1 MPASTLRLRSVALG
15 NRLMPAAVAWTLG
28 LLLVFVFAQTGF
40 AQSDPPLNFGNNFF
54 VTGDYVVA
62 GANGLN
68 TSFGNDGLGTGI
80 ISFPDGN
87 PGIRGAT
94 TVPKG
99 ANIVAALLYWQTV
112 EKVGVMPGQPGS
124 GQNGFFGPVFNN
136 VPQLYAISGQNL
148 PNQTATSFSNGG
160 CSGTST
166 GKLVRTYRADVRGFL
181 PLDASGNALV
191 DSADGVTFEV
201 RLPNVGNNTP
211 LTLGATL
218 VLVYRVISQNFH
230 LNVITIYDG
239 AFAPNATPNFTMSL
253 PVQGFY
259 QADKNPVSRLTHIVG
274 AGKSNKFQQAYLSGG
289 QNGIQRAA
297 VALPSP
303 YGTGQPAFPGHY
315 INWDNTTWA
324 FPDPTFPNH
333 PNLANPLQ
341 ENDDSATAMVVA
353 SGGNPGCV
361 SWGATIVSTTIHDD
375 DKDGIPPVL
384 KSNKGYTDPAT
395 GQFVSLADPNDP
407 PATGQ
412 QDIFIQ
418 MDHVVDVNGDFTP
431 DPLAVSMVKSAFHA
445 HNIHLHIT
453 DASKTTGI
461 ANANI
466 IQEPACTDKPATPYY
481 CPYVN
486 QPGITTWRY
495 GFEFVKN
502 QPLNY
507 PDESS
512 CEAATNGPC
521 VRRFPIAQRN
531 SHHYV
536 VFGDTLGTDN
546 WTFFAGK
553 LTDSTGTTVPGT
565 GIVSQLKNTVTFQ
578 TSYGHGL
585 TVDNAQHTLP
595 NGRVT
600 VSNAITNPNLNG
612 TFFVTK
618 VSCPI
623 NPATNHNDCSVTN
636 TAAGPYTFQ
645 IQIPGSASAN
655 YTMKTDPYLAVASGQ
670 ATSGSG
676 LSDVGGAG
684 TLVTLGKWGA
694 NATLSAKAGTLMHEL
709 GHTLGLSL
717 HGGSSYDN
725 LAQDPNDYRPTIEPN
740 CKSNYQSV
748 MNYMFQ
754 ARLLGASVYSIS
766 QTSLFSNVATYA
778 FTLVSGSLPQ
788 VGQNVSVSGT
798 TSGNG
803 IFNVPNAN
811 VPNPVITSV
820 NLSTNTFTVSIPK
833 PDLGPQAE
841 SNANATMISTVDF
854 SRQQL
859 STLDE
864 TNLLAG
870 PITTTDPQ
878 IAFHTTDWYDKQ
890 TFVIR
895 NGQKVA
901 LGTAATHHCGDS
913 PLNVNDVNNPT
924 YFYSG
929 GTSALN
935 SFEISIPW
943 SSNSLDANFDGTPP
957 GAPGSEPPKFRG
969 YNDWANVD
977 PRQTGGTGSSLLG
990 PGGLLNAGPG
1000 GLFGGPGG
1008 LFGGP
1013 GGLFGGPGGLF
1024 GGPGGLFGGPGGLF
1038 GGPGGLFGGPGELDF
1053 ANALSATPPPTGL
1066 SASEGVSPRTITLTW
1081 TEPNFPTTDHN
1092 NIYRS
1097 PDGVNFSF
1105 VASVPGVQP
1114 AGSQNTF
1121 TDTVTCNATGYSYFV
1136 TTVVLNT
1143 TLNPQQFQESTQS
1156 NIVSTIPPSANPLT
1170 GCYIVSNFSS
1180 PASGVQ
1186 GTGNVSITWTLQDDF
1201 YPTGGSVTRQAANT
1215 LIAIGPGLLSNNC
1228 TTGRT
1233 TLLAD
1238 GVPTASGVDAFTNV
1252 ANQFT
1257 FTWNNTD
1264 AFCAGSYTFELDL
1277 DHVPATPAPVPAQVQ
1292 PDATPLQLAI
1302 DVNDTDSTPHV
1313 ATLALTA
1320 GTVGLAYNNTL
1331 TEHGGTAPFAWT
1343 FTGSLPTGISQQS
1356 LNSPTLSGTTCAAGA
1371 YNFTAMVTDFK
1382 SNSGTQPLTLQIN
1395 KANTTTG
1402 VISNANPSVF
1412 QQMVTFTVTVVPQY
1426 SCTPTGRVTL
1436 FDGVNAIA
1444 NLALSGG
1451 MATFTTSAL
1460 SVGIHQITASYGGD
1474 SNFNG
1479 SNSNSA
1485 PWTQTVN
1492 KANTT
1497 TTITSVLPSPAVVG
1511 QAITVA
1517 YTLAVVSPGAGTP
1530 IGPSGTVTVAASDNS
1545 GCVVPA
1551 ALGAGACVLSPAPTM
1566 AGTITFTVTY
1576 SGDNNFIIKRA
1587 NSNYTVLIFVSDTP
1601 PPPFTPTTT
1610 LPNGVVGSPYTNTVY
1625 ESGGVTGPNNFSWTI
1640 VPSSVMPGSGST
1652 LPGLSLTLAQDGVSG
1667 LVSGTP
1673 TMAGTFTFKA
1683 MVTDSAS
1690 NTGTQNL
1697 KITVFAPASAPSG
1710 LVSWYPFEGNANDLE
1725 KINNGNV
1732 VGTPQFVPGEVDNGF
1747 KPGPQT
1753 SGSLITVADSPTLA
1767 LTQFTIGAWVRV
1779 DNLDNVE
1786 TMQIVWKGDSTAGDL
1801 TTPYSLSV
1809 LGSANSSFSNTA
1821 TVIGTAGPGKV
1832 LVILTDG
1839 THELDLVSTN
1849 ALPLDGKFHYVAV
1862 TADGQKVNLYVD
1874 GVLDP
1879 NTPTSESSL
1888 TGLPFTSTNPLQ
1900 IGGIQGAAPGNNFD
1914 GVIDEL
1920 QVWNRV
1926 LTPSEISG
1934 IFNTVGEYQPVAPP
1948 SGLVSWWPAEGS
1960 FTDIIGGNNGT
1971 AAGVV
1976 TFAPGEVGQAF
1987 SLDGTTGYI
1996 NAGSNSAFNLGD
2008 FTLAAWVAVNPATNT
2023 GERRVVSRDDISV
2036 VAASARQEY
2045 TLKSSM
2051 PFACVDGEPGLAIIA
2066 GGVLSTVCANA
2077 TLSAGFHYL
2086 AGTRSGTTITLYVDG
2101 VLVASTAA
2109 ASNAVISP
2117 ATPLVIGQVSPSFNG
2132 EFFAGLIDEVQ
2143 IYNRAL
2149 TSAEIQA
2156 IFNAGGAGTAKP

>member
-1 MPASTLRLRSVALG
+1 MGSQHAYNPEDRMFPLSQPWKISISTSRGRGLALLALAGFACATILSVAS
-15 NRLMPAAVAWTLG
+15 
-28 LLLVFVFAQTGF
+28 F
-40 AQSDPPLNFGNNFF
+40 AQSNPPLNFGNNFF

-62 GANGLN
+62 GAQGLN
-68 TSFGNDGLGTGI
+68 ASFGSDGLGTGI
-80 ISFPDGN
+80 ISIPDGN
-87 PGIRGAT
+87 PGIRGTT
-94 TVPKG
+94 TVPTG

-136 VPQLYAISGQNL
+136 VPHLYAVSGQNL
-148 PNQTATSFSNGG
+148 PSQTATSFSNGG

-181 PLDASGNALV
+181 PLDTSGNALV
-191 DSADGVTFEV
+191 DSAGGVTFEV

-218 VLVYRVISQNFH
+218 VLVYRVISPNFP

-239 AFAPNATPNFTMSL
+239 GFAPNATPNFTMSL

-289 QNGIQRAA
+289 QNGNQRAA

-303 YGTGQPAFPGHY
+303 YGIGQPAFPGHY
-315 INWDNTTWA
+315 TNWDNTTWV

-453 DASKTTGI
+453 DASKTTSI

-466 IQEPACTDKPATPYY
+466 IQEPGCTDQPKNNPPYF
-481 CPYVN
+481 CPYPN
-486 QPGITTWRY
+486 QPGVTTWRY

-502 QPLNY
+502 QPVNY
-507 PDESS
+507 PDETS
-512 CEAATNGPC
+512 CDAAANGPC

-536 VFGDTLGTDN
+536 VFGDTLGADN

-565 GIVSQLKNTVTFQ
+565 GIVKQVNNTVTFQ

-585 TVDNAQHTLP
+585 TADNAKHTLP

-612 TFFVTK
+612 TFFVTG
-618 VSCPI
+618 VSCPG
-623 NPATNHNDCSVTN
+623 NDCSVTN
-636 TAAGPYTFQ
+636 TAAGPYVFT
-645 IQIPGSASAN
+645 INIGGNRVTAN
-655 YTMKTDPYLAVASGQ
+655 YTTKTDPYLAVASGQ

-676 LSDVGGAG
+676 LSDIGGMG

-709 GHTLGLSL
+709 GHTFGLSL
-717 HGGSSYDN
+717 HGGSFYDN
-725 LAQDPNDYRPTIEPN
+725 LAQNPNDYRPTIEPN

-788 VGQNVSVSGT
+788 VGQNVNVSGT
-798 TSGNG
+798 TNGNG
-803 IFNVPNAN
+803 IFNVPNKN

-833 PDLGPQAE
+833 LDVGLQAE
-841 SNANATMISTVDF
+841 SNASATMISTVDF

-864 TNLLAG
+864 TNLG

-901 LGTAATHHCGDS
+901 LGTAATHHCDDS
-913 PLNVNDVNNPT
+913 PLNANDVKNPT

-957 GAPGSEPPKFRG
+957 GAPGNEPPKFRG

-1038 GGPGGLFGGPGELDF
+1038 GGPGGLFGGPGELNF
-1053 ANALSATPPPTGL
+1053 ANAISVTPPPTGL

-1081 TEPNFPTTDHN
+1081 TEPNFPATDHN

-1097 PDGVNFSF
+1097 PDGVNFTF
-1105 VASVPGVQP
+1105 LTSVPGTAP
-1114 AGSQNTF
+1114 GTQNTF
-1121 TDTVTCNATGYSYFV
+1121 TDTVTCNPNGYSYFA
-1136 TTVVLNT
+1136 TEVVNV
-1143 TLNPQQFQESTQS
+1143 NPNVNPPQFQESTQS
-1156 NIVSTIPPSANPLT
+1156 NIVSTGSDGLLT
-1170 GCYIVSNFSS
+1170 GCYVVSNFSS
-1180 PASGVQ
+1180 PANAVQ
-1186 GTGNVSITWTLQDDF
+1186 GSSVQVTWTLTDDF
-1201 YPTGGSVTRQAANT
+1201 NTVGNSVTRQAANT
-1215 LIAIGPGLLSNNC
+1215 LVAIGPLPGSC
-1228 TTGRT
+1228 ATGRT

-1238 GVPTASGVDAFTNV
+1238 GVPTSVGVDTFTNV

-1277 DHVPATPAPVPAQVQ
+1277 DHVPASPAPVPAQVQ
-1292 PDATPLQLAI
+1292 TTTSALQLSI
-1302 DVNDTDSTPHV
+1302 DVNDTDSNPHV
-1313 ATLALTA
+1313 TTLALTA
-1320 GTVGLAYNNTL
+1320 GTVGLAYGNTL
-1331 TEHGGTAPFAWT
+1331 TEDGGTAPFKWT
-1343 FTGSLPTGISQQS
+1343 FTSSLPPGISQQS
-1356 LNSPTLSGTTCAAGA
+1356 LNSSTLSGTTCAAGT
-1371 YNFTAMVTDFK
+1371 YNFAAMVTDSK
-1382 SNSGTQPLTLQIN
+1382 SNSGLQALTLQIN

-1402 VISNANPSVF
+1402 VTSNANPSVF
-1412 QQMVTFTVTVVPQY
+1412 QQMVTFTVTVAPQY
-1426 SCTPTGRVTL
+1426 TCTPTGTVTL
-1436 FDGVNAIA
+1436 LDGVNPIA
-1444 NLALSGG
+1444 SNLALSGG
-1451 MATFTTSAL
+1451 MATYTTSTL

-1474 SNFNG
+1474 PNFN
-1479 SNSNSA
+1479 SSNSA
-1485 PWTQTVN
+1485 IWSQTVN
-1492 KANTT
+1492 QASTT
-1497 TTITSVLPSPAVVG
+1497 TTISSVSPSPAVVG

-1517 YTLAVVSPGAGTP
+1517 YTLAVVPPGAGTP
-1530 IGPSGTVTVAASDNS
+1530 IVPTGTVTVASSDGS
-1545 GCVVPA
+1545 VCAVPA
-1551 ALGAGACVLSPAPTM
+1551 APGPGMCTLSPVPAT
-1566 AGTITFTVTY
+1566 AGNWTFTVTY
-1576 SGDNNFIIKRA
+1576 SGDNNFLGSPA
-1587 NSNYTVLIFVSDTP
+1587 NGNYTVLIFVSDTA
-1601 PPPFTPTTT
+1601 PPPFTATTT
-1610 LPNGVVGSPYTNTVY
+1610 LPNAVLGAAYSNTVY
-1625 ESGGVTGPNNFSWTI
+1625 ESGGVTTGSNNFSWTI
-1640 VPSSVMPGSGST
+1640 VPNSVMPGGGST
-1652 LPGLSLTLAQDGVSG
+1652 LSGLSFQPNSAGVTNGTL
-1667 LVSGTP
+1667 SGTP
-1673 TMAGTFTFKA
+1673 TSAGTFTFTA
-1683 MVTDSAS
+1683 MVSDSAG
-1690 NTGTQNL
+1690 NTGTQAFTIAVNDN
-1697 KITVFAPASAPSG
+1697 VFASTGNLGTARWTHTATLLNSAKTNVLVTGGNGAIVTLTSAELYDPSFSSAG
-1710 LVSWYPFEGNANDLE
+1710 SMNVARSSHTATLLQ
-1725 KINNGNV
+1725 NGTILLA
-1732 VGTPQFVPGEVDNGF
+1732 GGITS
-1747 KPGPQT
+1747 
-1753 SGSLITVADSPTLA
+1753 SGSPTNTAEIYDPAAGTFTATAGSMTVPRAGHTATLLGDGTVLIAGGSGDTSAEIFNPATGTFAATTNSGTATTTTMTAARRYHTATLLSSGQVLLAGGEDSSLATKPTLA
-1767 LTQFTIGAWVRV
+1767 SAEVYDPGSQTFAATGSLATSRVLHSATSVGGTVYVIGG
-1779 DNLDNVE
+1779 E
-1786 TMQIVWKGDSTAGDL
+1786 SGSTAGYVFL
-1801 TTPYSLSV
+1801 NSV
-1809 LGSANSSFSNTA
+1809 ESFTGAGFNAVPGALNTA
-1821 TVIGTAGPGKV
+1821 RTTHTATLLQNGSILIAGGFGAIGAVFGP
-1832 LVILTDG
+1832 LSSA
-1839 THELDLVSTN
+1839 ELFNPITQ
-1849 ALPLDGKFHYVAV
+1849 
-1862 TADGQKVNLYVD
+1862 T
-1874 GVLDP
+1874 
-1879 NTPTSESSL
+1879 SSL
-1888 TGLPFTSTNPLQ
+1888 TGSL
-1900 IGGIQGAAPGNNFD
+1900 A
-1914 GVIDEL
+1914 
-1920 QVWNRV
+1920 
-1926 LTPSEISG
+1926 
-1934 IFNTVGEYQPVAPP
+1934 
-1948 SGLVSWWPAEGS
+1948 
-1960 FTDIIGGNNGT
+1960 T
-1971 AAGVV
+1971 ARYFHTA
-1976 TFAPGEVGQAF
+1976 TQ
-1987 SLDGTTGYI
+1987 LNDGT
-1996 NAGSNSAFNLGD
+1996 
-2008 FTLAAWVAVNPATNT
+2008 
-2023 GERRVVSRDDISV
+2023 
-2036 VAASARQEY
+2036 
-2045 TLKSSM
+2045 
-2051 PFACVDGEPGLAIIA
+2051 
-2066 GGVLSTVCANA
+2066 
-2077 TLSAGFHYL
+2077 
-2086 AGTRSGTTITLYVDG
+2086 
-2101 VLVASTAA
+2101 VLVVGGLDV
-2109 ASNAVISP
+2109 NGSP
-2117 ATPLVIGQVSPSFNG
+2117 LS
-2132 EFFAGLIDEVQ
+2132 
-2143 IYNRAL
+2143 
-2149 TSAEIQA
+2149 SAEIFYPA
-2156 IFNAGGAGTAKP
+2156 PPGP